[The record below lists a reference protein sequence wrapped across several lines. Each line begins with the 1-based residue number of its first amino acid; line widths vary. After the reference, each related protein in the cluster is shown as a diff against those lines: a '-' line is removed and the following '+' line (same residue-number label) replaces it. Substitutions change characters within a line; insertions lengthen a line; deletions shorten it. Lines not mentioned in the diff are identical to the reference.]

1 MAGKRFFKQL
11 IIQLQLF
18 GGSQSVVSHPARNSR
33 SEGLRAGH
41 QGQANIKPRLEID
54 TLQPEILREL
64 WTKLLAQYFPDRQ
77 DLSDYS
83 IRWVDRSQRRTL
95 ASCSVTRRRVH
106 VAAALNCSRCE
117 PILEPLIYHEMCH
130 AVLGKP
136 IEVDGRRVWHG
147 REFKALERRH
157 PGIPELDAW
166 IRAGH
171 WMSAVRTHKSRKT
184 RQARRGY

>member
-11 IIQLQLF
+11 IVQLQLF
-18 GGSQSVVSHPARNSR
+18 GGSQTAVSSPAINSPR
-33 SEGLRAGH
+33 KGERGPS
-41 QGQANIKPRLEID
+41 NIKPRLELD

-64 WTKLLAQYFPDRQ
+64 WSKLLIQYFPDRT
-77 DLSDYS
+77 DLIDYS

-95 ASCSVTRRRVH
+95 ASCSVTKRRVH

-136 IEVDGRRVWHG
+136 LEVGGRRVWHG

-184 RQARRGY
+184 RQAKRSY